1 MITETICNWDVNVK
15 TPRGRKNKTTSMKKN
30 SIVQFVCFQTE
41 LDLNTFVIS
50 WEQYSRSLG
59 KDLDVL
65 LHKQESGK
73 KKFRY
78 VSRHTSSQDDFR
90 FLFVKGKK
98 PEHFVDH
105 NVKVIQ
111 AGGYLP
117 LEIGS
122 IREALTKESK
132 ILVFLNQEADMDN
145 FKKLEFYQDL
155 NIYQA
160 YFESSSFSY
169 ILEYFVSDKLLDQFL
184 QVLKLHCNEEEIG
197 VYKEC
202 QLEEAY

>member
-1 MITETICNWDVNVK
+1 VK
-15 TPRGRKNKTTSMKKN
+15 DAARQKNKLTSMKKN

-50 WEQYSRSLG
+50 WEQYSKSLG
-59 KDLDVL
+59 KDLDVV

-90 FLFVKGKK
+90 FVFVKGKK
-98 PEHFVDH
+98 PEHFVDY
-105 NVKVIQ
+105 NVKVVQ

-117 LEIGS
+117 LQIGS
-122 IREALTKESK
+122 IREAQRKESK
-132 ILVFLNQEADMDN
+132 VLVFLNQEPDMN
-145 FKKLEFYQDL
+145 EFKKLGNYQDL

-160 YFESSSFSY
+160 YFESSNFSY
-169 ILEYFVSDKLLDQFL
+169 ILEYFVADKLLDQFL
-184 QVLKLHCNEEEIG
+184 TDLKLHCNEEEIG

-202 QLEEAY
+202 LLQEA

>member
-1 MITETICNWDVNVK
+1 
-15 TPRGRKNKTTSMKKN
+15 MKKN

-50 WEQYSRSLG
+50 WEQYSKSLG
-59 KDLDVL
+59 KDLDVV

-90 FLFVKGKK
+90 FVFVKGKK
-98 PEHFVDH
+98 PEHFVDY
-105 NVKVIQ
+105 NVKVVQ

-117 LEIGS
+117 LQIGS
-122 IREALTKESK
+122 IREAQRKESK
-132 ILVFLNQEADMDN
+132 VLVFLNQEPDMN
-145 FKKLEFYQDL
+145 EFKKLGNYQDL

-160 YFESSSFSY
+160 YFESSNFSY
-169 ILEYFVSDKLLDQFL
+169 ILEYFVADKLLDQFL
-184 QVLKLHCNEEEIG
+184 TDLKLHCNEE
-197 VYKEC
+197 
-202 QLEEAY
+202 

>member
-1 MITETICNWDVNVK
+1 VIHEEVENKLTI
-15 TPRGRKNKTTSMKKN
+15 MKKN

-41 LDLNTFVIS
+41 LDLNTFTNS
-50 WEQYSRSLG
+50 WEQYSKSLG
-59 KDLDVL
+59 KDVDVL

-78 VSRHTSSQDDFR
+78 VSRHTSSQEDFR

-98 PEHFVDH
+98 PEHFADY

-111 AGGYLP
+111 AGGYTP
-117 LEIGS
+117 LQIGS
-122 IREALTKESK
+122 IRDALSKESK
-132 ILVFLNQEADMDN
+132 VLVFLTQEADIAV
-145 FKKLEFYQDL
+145 FKNLELYQDL

-160 YFESSSFSY
+160 YFESSNYSY
-169 ILEYFVSDKLLDQFL
+169 ILEYFVADKSLDKFL
-184 QVLKLHCNEEEIG
+184 EQLKLHCSEEEIG

-202 QLEEAY
+202 VLEEA